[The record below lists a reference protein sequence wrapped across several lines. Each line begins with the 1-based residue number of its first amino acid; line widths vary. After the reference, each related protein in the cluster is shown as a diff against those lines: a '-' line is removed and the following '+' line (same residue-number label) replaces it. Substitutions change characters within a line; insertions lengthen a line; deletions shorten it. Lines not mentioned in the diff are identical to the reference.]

1 MPINTH
7 SIFVI
12 NVQSPENLKKWLNYQ
27 ASLTERLQNIKGE
40 TQLELISQHWVN
52 TDWWDQHV
60 LQIQEESIFKR
71 DIIMKS
77 QGVSYW
83 FARSIIPKKCYEL
96 EPAFFDRLKNE
107 SIKNLIFGNDK
118 VQRINGINYAIDHH
132 CIEFYWV
139 KKNIN
144 TVEGILWVRLT
155 EFSFQQRESFY
166 IAEIMLPELELVL

>member
-12 NVQSPENLKKWLNYQ
+12 NAESPENLKKWLNYQ
-27 ASLTERLQNIKGE
+27 TSLTERLQEIKGE
-40 TQLELISQHWVN
+40 AQLELISQQWVN
-52 TDWWDQHV
+52 ADWWDQNV
-60 LQIQEESIFKR
+60 LQIQEDCVFKR

-77 QGVSYW
+77 HGVSYW

-96 EPAFFDRLKNE
+96 EPSFFDRLKNE
-107 SIKNLIFGNDK
+107 SIKNLIFGNNK
-118 VQRINGINYAIDHH
+118 VQRINGINYVIDHH
-132 CIEFYWV
+132 CMEFYWV

-166 IAEIMLPELELVL
+166 IAEIMLPELEFVL

>member
-12 NVQSPENLKKWLNYQ
+12 NAQSPENLKKWLNHQ
-27 ASLTERLQNIKGE
+27 ASLTEMLQKIKGE
-40 TQLELISQHWVN
+40 AQLELISQNWVN
-52 TDWWDQHV
+52 TDWWDQNV

-77 QGVSYW
+77 RGVSYW
-83 FARSIIPKKCYEL
+83 FARSIIPKKCYAL
-96 EPAFFDRLKNE
+96 EPSFFDRLKNE

-118 VQRINGINYAIDHH
+118 VQRINSINYAIDHH
-132 CIEFYWV
+132 CMEFYWV

-144 TVEGILWVRLT
+144 TVEGILWVRLA
-155 EFSFQQRESFY
+155 EFSFQQSESFY
-166 IAEIMLPELELVL
+166 IAEIMLPELEFVL